1 MNKSQM
7 FVGKYIPLVLHTNE
21 YQNSFGNI
29 GVESDVHCIW
39 LELEN

>member
-1 MNKSQM
+1 M
-7 FVGKYIPLVLHTNE
+7 FVGKYIPLILHTNE
-21 YQNSFGNI
+21 YQNIHNIRVGNI